1 MPVEEAYRYIRSG
14 VLKHY
19 PSFCIRR
26 MPLKGR
32 WRLPRSAIR
41 VERTLTTVSYY
52 AFEGL
57 IPVFTRRRLSI
68 PVPS

>member
-14 VLKHY
+14 VLNTIHR
-19 PSFCIRR
+19 FCIRR

-32 WRLPRSAIR
+32 WRLPEARSG

-52 AFEGL
+52 AFEG
-57 IPVFTRRRLSI
+57 
-68 PVPS
+68 